1 MHVAARAAD
10 SVDTTHLRLLVACA
24 GGAFVVLILGSVRM
38 LSTLAVAASVGVLAL
53 LAAMTIVHA
62 HFSNRAL
69 TSDSRASSER
79 ARAPSYQ
86 AISA

>member
-62 HFSNRAL
+62 HWSNRAL
-69 TSDSRASSER
+69 ATDSRAPSER
-79 ARAPSYQ
+79 PRASAYQ
-86 AISA
+86 TIIA